1 MKLVLI
7 EGPGKR
13 ESVQHYLGKEYKVMP
28 TFGHCRD
35 LPEKT
40 LGVDVDNNFEPKYV
54 VVADHKKTVDAIKK
68 EMSKAEAVYF
78 ASDPDR
84 EGEAIAWHMCHLLG
98 IDPSKANRI
107 TYNEI
112 SQASVNEAIN
122 NPRPIDNKLVD
133 AQQARRV
140 LDRLVGYKISPILC
154 KKIQNKLSAGR
165 VQSVT
170 LRLVVDR
177 EREIENFKPEE
188 YWTLQ
193 VILTNKDG
201 KKEKFKATLQLGKNK
216 TVKSKEEMDKILES
230 ISNGEFIA
238 TNVKNTVTKSQP
250 SAPFTTSTMQ
260 QEAQNKLNMSL
271 KTTSSVAQ
279 TLYEGVEI
287 QGEGKVPL
295 VTYIRTDSVRVAPEA
310 QAKAKKFI
318 TSKFGEKYVVKS
330 PRNFKNK
337 KDAQD
342 AHEAIRPIFLERT
355 PELLKD
361 KMKRDEYRLYKLIYD
376 RFLAS
381 QMADATYDSLS
392 VDIECNGNK
401 FKTTGRVMTFDGY
414 TAVYNNDTGDS
425 DDKVAKLPNIAK
437 GDKFDLVDKL
447 AEQKWTKPPARYT
460 EASLV
465 KAMEEKG
472 IGRPS
477 TYTQSVT
484 TLFTRHYVDHSAK
497 SIVPTELGKVVVDM
511 LIKFFPDIMDVGFTA
526 GLENKL
532 DDIEYE
538 GKDWQKVIKEFYDP
552 FINAVYKAQS
562 DGTKAKVPDEVT
574 DEVCEKCNSKMVI
587 RTGKFGKFLA
597 CSNFPACKNTR
608 SLTEDKPIDAKCP
621 ICGQNIKKL
630 KSKKG
635 KVFYGCEGYPTCKF
649 MSWNIPAN
657 EKCPNCNEDM
667 IIKLYKNV
675 KVVSCQKCNYSRKE
689 KIESSET
696 QSEAFDSSEND
707 VKSIKNT
714 FNDEDIN
721 FAGFS
726 DSNYYAGRSGM
737 SISEEI
743 DFLNKLDEE
752 NGL

>member
-318 TSKFGEKYVVKS
+318 TSKFGEKYVVIYPTKS
-330 PRNFKNK
+330 
-337 KDAQD
+337 
-342 AHEAIRPIFLERT
+342 
-355 PELLKD
+355 
-361 KMKRDEYRLYKLIYD
+361 
-376 RFLAS
+376 
-381 QMADATYDSLS
+381 
-392 VDIECNGNK
+392 
-401 FKTTGRVMTFDGY
+401 RVINDGFDGSGTHISNGFGEGFNSAVISD
-414 TAVYNNDTGDS
+414 TADS
-425 DDKVAKLPNIAK
+425 PTTVDSTKITWEKCELCEELAQKSAKFPRRLLPMYV
-437 GDKFDLVDKL
+437 L
-447 AEQKWTKPPARYT
+447 ETARY
-460 EASLV
+460 
-465 KAMEEKG
+465 
-472 IGRPS
+472 
-477 TYTQSVT
+477 
-484 TLFTRHYVDHSAK
+484 
-497 SIVPTELGKVVVDM
+497 M
-511 LIKFFPDIMDVGFTA
+511 L
-526 GLENKL
+526 
-532 DDIEYE
+532 
-538 GKDWQKVIKEFYDP
+538 
-552 FINAVYKAQS
+552 
-562 DGTKAKVPDEVT
+562 
-574 DEVCEKCNSKMVI
+574 
-587 RTGKFGKFLA
+587 
-597 CSNFPACKNTR
+597 
-608 SLTEDKPIDAKCP
+608 
-621 ICGQNIKKL
+621 KK
-630 KSKKG
+630 
-635 KVFYGCEGYPTCKF
+635 
-649 MSWNIPAN
+649 
-657 EKCPNCNEDM
+657 
-667 IIKLYKNV
+667 
-675 KVVSCQKCNYSRKE
+675 R
-689 KIESSET
+689 
-696 QSEAFDSSEND
+696 
-707 VKSIKNT
+707 
-714 FNDEDIN
+714 
-721 FAGFS
+721 
-726 DSNYYAGRSGM
+726 
-737 SISEEI
+737 
-743 DFLNKLDEE
+743 
-752 NGL
+752 